1 MSFNLEPVE
10 VFEKFYEIT
19 KIPRE
24 SGNEKAMSDYL
35 VKFAKDRNLEV
46 IQDELWNII
55 IKKPGTEGFENSE
68 PVIIQGHMDMV
79 CVKAEGV
86 EHDFEKDPIELEV
99 EGDFLK
105 AKGTTLGADNGIAVA
120 YALAILDSDEIKH
133 PPLEIL
139 ITTQEETT
147 MDGAA
152 AVDGKLLKGRRLL
165 NIDSEEEGIF
175 TVASAGG
182 ATIETYFEYEREEC
196 KKSGIGILIEGL
208 KGGHSGQVIHEQR
221 ANANKVL
228 FRILEEGRSISD
240 IKISKISGGTKQNA
254 IAQKAYGEIYTKK
267 PEGVREAMEKIAS
280 DIIDEYEVE
289 EPGFEISFMDVDLE
303 SCIDEK
309 ATNNLI
315 DYAVI
320 SPDGV
325 MSMSKDI
332 EGLVESSLNV
342 AVIEQREGEIF
353 VETSLRSSVDSKLEY
368 IARILKNLAKKCDA
382 RFVISNTYPSWHF
395 EKNSKL
401 RDVAL
406 ESYKEVFG
414 KEAVYTSIHAGLE
427 CGMLK
432 QALPDCEM
440 VSYGPNMHDVHSPK
454 ERVSISSVKNTW
466 ELTKKI
472 LENLK

>member
-1 MSFNLEPVE
+1 MDFNLEPKE
-10 VFEKFYEIT
+10 VFEQFYEIA

-24 SGNEKAMSDYL
+24 SGNEKAISDYL
-35 VKFAKDRNLEV
+35 VKFAEDRGLEV
-46 IQDELWNII
+46 HQDELWNVI
-55 IKKPGTEGFENSE
+55 IKKPATEGFENSD

-86 EHDFEKDPIELEV
+86 EHDFTKDPIKLAV
-99 EGDFLK
+99 DGDFLK
-105 AKGTTLGADNGIAVA
+105 AQGTTLGADNGIAVA
-120 YALAILDSDEIKH
+120 YALAILDSEEIKH

-152 AVDGKLLKGRRLL
+152 AVKGELLKGTRLL

-182 ATIETYFEYEREEC
+182 ATIETYFDYEIEEG
-196 KKSGIGILIEGL
+196 KKAGIGILIEGL

-228 FRILEEGRSISD
+228 FRILEAGRNVAD

-254 IAQKAYGEIYTKK
+254 IPQKAYGEIYA
-267 PEGVREAMEKIAS
+267 ENRDEVRAAMEKIAAE
-280 DIIDEYEVE
+280 IIDEYEVE

-303 SCIDEK
+303 GCMD
-309 ATNNLI
+309 AQVTNNLI
-315 DYAVI
+315 DYILI

-342 AVIEQREGEIF
+342 AVIEQRDKEIF
-353 VETSLRSSVDSKLEY
+353 IETSLRASVDSKLDY
-368 IARILKNLAKKCDA
+368 MVAILKNLSKKCQA
-382 RFVISNTYPSWHF
+382 RFVISNVYPSWHF
-395 EKNSKL
+395 EKDSPL
-401 RDVAL
+401 RDIAL
-406 ESYKEVFG
+406 KSYEEVFG

-440 VSYGPNMHDVHSPK
+440 VSYGPNMYDVHSPK